1 MKTPRKKTTPRPGR
15 PAGSETTELSPTAG
29 PPVTLV
35 VGTDT
40 SVGKTYVSCALARA
54 LVGAGQRV
62 VAIKAVETGTAPEP
76 GEFEDGVLL
85 ARATGQAEPRA
96 ALVRLRTPI
105 GAAMAADADGVR
117 IEVHE
122 LTDRIRALSVGVDQ
136 VLVELVGGLLSPFTW
151 EDDALDFAHLLE
163 ARAVVVGADRLGTIN
178 HILLTL
184 RALKAERIPVAGVVL
199 SAPELPDATTG
210 TNADAIRRLSGL
222 DAVVTVP
229 RLPSPAQAAEALKEV
244 AGWLLD

>member
-1 MKTPRKKTTPRPGR
+1 MKAPRKKAAARPSQATSAAADLV
-15 PAGSETTELSPTAG
+15 PHAG

-40 SVGKTYVSCALARA
+40 SVGKTYVTCALARA
-54 LVGAGQRV
+54 LVAAGQRV
-62 VAIKAVETGTAPEP
+62 VAIKAVETGTVGEP
-76 GEFEDGVLL
+76 GDHEDGVLL

-96 ALVRLRTPI
+96 ALVRLQTPI
-105 GAAMAADADGVR
+105 GAAMAADVDGVR
-117 IEVHE
+117 IDVHE
-122 LTDRIRALSVGVDQ
+122 LTDRIRSLSAGVDQ

-151 EDDALDFAHLLE
+151 EDDALDFAHLLD

-184 RALKAERIPVAGVVL
+184 HALKDERIPIVGVVL
-199 SAPELPDATTG
+199 SAPEQPDATTG

-229 RLPSPAQAAEALKEV
+229 FLLDPAQAAEAVKEV
-244 AGWLLD
+244 AGWILD

>member
-1 MKTPRKKTTPRPGR
+1 MKAPRKRATTRPRR
-15 PAGSETTELSPTAG
+15 PSAGETTDLSPATG

-40 SVGKTYVSCALARA
+40 SVGKTYITCALARA
-54 LVGAGQRV
+54 LVAAGQRV
-62 VAIKAVETGTAPEP
+62 VAIKAVETGTTGEP
-76 GEFEDGVLL
+76 GDHEDGVLL

-105 GAAMAADADGVR
+105 GAAMAADVDGVR
-117 IEVHE
+117 IDVRE
-122 LTDRIRALSVGVDQ
+122 LTDRIRALSTGVDQ

-151 EDDALDFAHLLE
+151 EDDALDFAHLLD

-184 RALKAERIPVAGVVL
+184 QALKAERIPIVGVVL
-199 SAPELPDATTG
+199 SAPEEADATTG
-210 TNADAIRRLSGL
+210 TNADAIHRLSGL

-229 RLPSPAQAAEALKEV
+229 HLPSPAQAAEAVKEV
-244 AGWLLD
+244 AGWILD

>member
-1 MKTPRKKTTPRPGR
+1 MKTPRKKAPARPKR
-15 PAGSETTELSPTAG
+15 PADDEATDLSPTTG

-40 SVGKTYVSCALARA
+40 SVGKTYVTCALARA
-54 LVGAGQRV
+54 LVAAGQRV
-62 VAIKAVETGTAPEP
+62 VAIKAVETGTVGEP
-76 GEFEDGVLL
+76 GDHEDGVLL

-105 GAAMAADADGVR
+105 GAAMAADVDGVR
-117 IEVHE
+117 IDVHE
-122 LTDRIRALSVGVDQ
+122 LTDRIRALSTGVDQ

-151 EDDALDFAHLLE
+151 EDDALDFAHLLD

-184 RALKAERIPVAGVVL
+184 QALKTERIPVVGVVL
-199 SAPELPDATTG
+199 SAPKQPDATTG

-222 DAVVTVP
+222 DAVMTVP
-229 RLPSPAQAAEALKEV
+229 HLTNPAQAAEAVKEV